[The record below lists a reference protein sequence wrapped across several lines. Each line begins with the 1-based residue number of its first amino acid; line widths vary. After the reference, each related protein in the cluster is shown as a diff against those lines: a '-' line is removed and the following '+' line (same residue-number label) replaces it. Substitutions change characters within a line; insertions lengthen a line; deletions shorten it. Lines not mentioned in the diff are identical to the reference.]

1 MSDELI
7 QQLLSRIKALEL
19 EIERT
24 RIIEKAIVF
33 QGYITTTDAT
43 LTTVA
48 TIPIPAS
55 TSVLLEM
62 YVVAR
67 RTGGSAGSAEDGAAY
82 LTQALFKNVAGVATQ
97 ISLGNVDYSAESQIA
112 WNSSFAVSSG
122 NVNVTVTG
130 AVNNNISWY
139 CCVKAYEISS

>member
-1 MSDELI
+1 MNEEIIREL
-7 QQLLSRIKALEL
+7 LARVKALEQQ
-19 EIERT
+19 IERT
-24 RIIEKAIVF
+24 RVIENQIAV
-33 QGYITTTDAT
+33 QGYVTTTDAT
-43 LTTVA
+43 TTTVA
-48 TIPIPAS
+48 TVPIPAS
-55 TSVLLEM
+55 TTVLLEI

-67 RTGGSAGSAEDGAAY
+67 RTGGSAGSAEDGAGY

-97 ISLGNVDYSAESQIA
+97 IGLGNLDYSAESQIA
-112 WNSSFAVSSG
+112 WNSSFAVSGG